1 MRSINL
7 DARLRRLEA
16 VVSADPTFEE
26 WLGYLVALEGP
37 LDDTN
42 LDIIAAFE
50 ARSFSP
56 EYLAKLEQL
65 R

>member
-1 MRSINL
+1 MSI

-16 VVSADPTFEE
+16 VVSADPTFAD
-26 WLGYLVALEGP
+26 WLDYMAALEGSV
-37 LDDTN
+37 DDTN